1 METFSLEGKTALITG
16 GSRGI
21 GYGVARTFIDVG
33 ARAIITARNETTLR
47 EAAASLGPNCLAMP
61 CDNSDT
67 DAIAAMVEDA
77 WRVSPIDILVNN
89 AGNGDYYKRAEYVT
103 PHEFDEVMGVN
114 LRGTYF
120 CSIEV
125 AKRAFKAGRPAS
137 IINVSSMT
145 GVTPLERLGV
155 YGASKAGIHQFTRV
169 MGLEWADRNVRVNAI
184 APGWVETDF
193 TTELF
198 ASRWGEKLRDDV
210 PMKRFATVDDLTGLI
225 LYLASDAST
234 YMTGSIIPIDGGR
247 GLV

>member
-1 METFSLEGKTALITG
+1 MDIFSLEGKTAIVTG

-21 GYGVARTFIDVG
+21 GYGVAKVFVEAG
-33 ARAIITARNETTLR
+33 ARVILTARNAARLQ
-47 EAAASLGPNCLAMP
+47 EAAASLGANAIAMP

-67 DAIAAMVEDA
+67 DAIGEMMEAA
-77 WRVSPIDILVNN
+77 WRISPVDILVNN

-103 PHEFDEVMGVN
+103 PQEFDEVISVN

-120 CSIEV
+120 CSVEF
-125 AKRAFKAGRPAS
+125 AKHAFKASRPGN

-145 GVTPLERLGV
+145 GVTALERLGV
-155 YGASKAGIHQFTRV
+155 YGASKAGIHQYTRV
-169 MGLEWADRNVRVNAI
+169 MALEWADRNVRVNAI

-198 ASRWGEKLRDDV
+198 ASRWGEKLRNEV
-210 PMKRFATVDDLTGLI
+210 PMSRFATVDDLTGLV
-225 LYLASDAST
+225 LYLASDASA
-234 YMTGSIIPIDGGR
+234 YMTGAVIPIDGGR